1 MRQGDRQKDIQEER
15 QTDKNDGKE
24 PRRERGREKKESFV
38 LSFES
43 FAFCHR
49 NNWLFSTLL
58 SQVWRDGVGE
68 NDKDGKRESR
78 KQ

>member
-15 QTDKNDGKE
+15 QTKMM
-24 PRRERGREKKESFV
+24 ERSLGVSKGGRKKSFV

-68 NDKDGKRESR
+68 NDEDGKRETR